1 MEKNKYKKL
10 AGNTLLFAIAN
21 FGTKLISFLLV
32 PLYTYTLT
40 KAEYGIVDLILTTI
54 SMLSPIF
61 ALSIA
66 DAVFRYSM
74 DEKEVSSALTNGLL
88 ITFLGSLVVL
98 VITPIFSLF
107 KIPFPLLFSNSL
119 VLSLFVGLLQNY
131 ARAAGFE
138 RSFAW
143 SGVVS
148 GVVISVANIIFLVRF
163 KMGVKGYMLSII
175 LAYTCVVLYLFLSLK
190 LWKKIDISSI
200 SVKKIKKYLQY
211 SIPLIPNAFSWWFT
225 NDANRYFILFFVGA
239 SGNGLYAVANKIPS
253 LLNMIYNIFSQAW
266 QMSAVEEFESK
277 DGKFYSSILNWS
289 VYILLVISCT
299 LLAFIKTFM
308 HYFVAPSYY
317 DSWKF
322 VSFLLLAAIFSNIS
336 AFLGTIFLAAKETK
350 SILSTTFL
358 GMITNL
364 IFNLI
369 LIPIFGVNGAGI
381 GSGLGFMIVSIVR
394 LIIVNKRYVKIS
406 IDQDLLIPCIS
417 FVLIM
422 IINFIVDSELL
433 KLNVIMNCG
442 IVILTII
449 MFIVRIYKQFKVN
462 KSHKSK
468 IG

>member
-138 RSFAW
+138 RPFAW

-468 IG
+468 IV